1 MTVGVSVEKRMALTR
16 PKHAAGQLS
25 VRLLGEIRVQR
36 GDEAVVL
43 PASKRTRGLLGFL
56 VATATTHSR
65 QALCD
70 LLWEGPDDPRAA
82 LRWSLTK
89 LRPLV
94 NDAGFEHL
102 IADREHVSFSPGKAQ
117 VDTGRISELLGET
130 PEKAI
135 LADLEEAS
143 ALLQGEF
150 LDGLDLPSCYRFHH
164 WCLAERERWGALRQ
178 RILSRVLERLGDDPD
193 RALPYARAMVA
204 ADPLSELSHG
214 RLVGLLAKLGRRRD
228 AQEHYAYAR
237 DMIQREMGAALVGE
251 LRPPAAVPHGGKPM
265 SSDKN
270 ESQPI
275 VQEPVAGSAH
285 PSERKLVGRLN
296 EKQTILAALDALNGS
311 DPSGAL
317 LFLGELGIGKSRLLE
332 FTAAL
337 AAKKGFRVLS
347 ARCFEAEAVRPYGC
361 WADALGLTIAEFA
374 DDSIRRDLALFLPR
388 HEISTNDEGSRTR
401 LFAAVATLLS
411 SIAKQQPLVLIIDDL
426 QWIDEGSSS
435 LLHYILRA
443 SDRPQHF
450 LFVGAARADE
460 MEDNP
465 WCKRVVSALAQDG
478 TVKRMKLSPLQA
490 SEAAQ
495 FFEGN
500 VDSDYVAVALKE
512 SGGNPLFLTEMASA
526 DQQGRQSSGHDLDAL
541 ISDRIARL
549 NNAERDLL
557 IFASATARDFKP
569 ELLGAA
575 MELPELQLLER
586 IDQLERRG
594 FLKSGGD
601 GRLYFTHDLIRQTT
615 YRSLSQSR
623 RRLIHRQI
631 ARALNDAAQR
641 DPSLAGEL
649 AFHAGAA
656 GDHAL
661 AVQASIAAGEH
672 GLRLFAN
679 RAALD
684 MADRGLGHLAQLP
697 PDSTRARSHLA
708 LLKVKVFASASPG
721 IRMKPEVFEE
731 LQQSVEAAELMGVQD
746 YDAAL
751 GWHMI
756 SWWNQQSNNTSKA
769 QQAILRAELL
779 TRPLD
784 ELTRVQ
790 QLANTGRCLLEVE
803 GDVERARSFLREAE
817 EIAIRLEKSFVE
829 LDWGRGLVARWDG
842 DLVAAQESMRRAL
855 MLARLR
861 QDRWREME
869 CLVWI
874 AKIAIEIGQ
883 TGEVASVCDEIDAIA
898 ARIGDGPAP
907 VADALRTLALMQS
920 KTPDAAHHLNADL
933 AALRKLD
940 DKAQLAYILNQ
951 VAIFHFDNGN
961 LKDANIAAT
970 EALAAAQA
978 VNRNTEVIVA
988 NSILANALTG
998 VDRKGKSGG
1007 NIDAMLRSQ
1016 GDLSLLSARARTYL
1030 QRAQK
1035 EFEIPTPAQTPG
1047 S

>member
-1 MTVGVSVEKRMALTR
+1 MTLTR
-16 PKHAAGQLS
+16 RKPVTGGLS
-25 VRLLGEIRVQR
+25 VRLLGEITVQR
-36 GDEAVVL
+36 GGKAVVL

-56 VATATTHSR
+56 VATAATHSR

-70 LLWEGPDDPRAA
+70 LLWDGPDDPRAA

-102 IADREHVSFSPGKAQ
+102 VADREHVSFSLEKTEI
-117 VDTGRISELLGET
+117 DIGRISELLGEA
-130 PEKAI
+130 PEKAA
-135 LADLEEAS
+135 LVALEEAS
-143 ALLQGEF
+143 SLLQGEF

-164 WCLAERERWGALRQ
+164 WCLAERERWGALRH
-178 RILSRVLERLGDDPD
+178 RVLSLTLEKLGGDPD

-204 ADPLSELSHG
+204 ADPLSEVSHG
-214 RLVGLLAKLGRRRD
+214 RLVALLAKLGRRRD

-237 DMIQREMGAALVGE
+237 DMLQREMGAALVGE
-251 LRPPAAVPHGGKPM
+251 LKPPAAMSHGTKSENSQESESVPA
-265 SSDKN
+265 
-270 ESQPI
+270 E
-275 VQEPVAGSAH
+275 QEPVVVSSH
-285 PSERKLVGRLN
+285 PTARKLVGRSN
-296 EKQTILAALDALNGS
+296 EKQEILASLADLKSSTAS
-311 DPSGAL
+311 RAL
-317 LFLGELGIGKSRLLE
+317 LFMGELGIGKSRLLE
-332 FTAAL
+332 FTAAR
-337 AAKKGFRVLS
+337 AAEMGARVLS

-361 WADALGLTIAEFA
+361 WADALGLAIAEFA

-388 HEISTNDEGSRTR
+388 HENPASDEGGRTR
-401 LFAAVATLLS
+401 LFAAVTTLLA
-411 SIAKQQPLVLIIDDL
+411 SIAKQSPLVLMFDDL

-435 LLHYILRA
+435 LLHYVLRA
-443 SDRPQHF
+443 PGKPRNF

-478 TVKRMKLSPLQA
+478 TVKRMKLLPLQA
-490 SEAAQ
+490 SEAAE
-495 FFEGN
+495 FFDGN
-500 VDSDYVAVALKE
+500 TDPDYLAVALTE
-512 SGGNPLFLTEMASA
+512 SGGNPLFLTEMANA
-526 DQQGRQSSGHDLDAL
+526 DQQASGRNLDAL
-541 ISDRIARL
+541 IGDRIARL
-549 NNAERDLL
+549 NNPERDLL

-575 MELPELQLLER
+575 MELPELQLMER

-601 GRLYFTHDLIRQTT
+601 GRLDFAHDLIRQTT

-631 ARALNDAAQR
+631 ARALNEAARR

-661 AVQASIAAGEH
+661 AVQACIAAGEH
-672 GLRLFAN
+672 SMRLFAN

-684 MADRGLGHLAQLP
+684 TADRGLGHLAQLP
-697 PDSTRARSHLA
+697 PDSARARAHIA

-803 GDVERARSFLREAE
+803 GDVGRAR
-817 EIAIRLEKSFVE
+817 FV
-829 LDWGRGLVARWDG
+829 
-842 DLVAAQESMRRAL
+842 
-855 MLARLR
+855 
-861 QDRWREME
+861 
-869 CLVWI
+869 
-874 AKIAIEIGQ
+874 
-883 TGEVASVCDEIDAIA
+883 
-898 ARIGDGPAP
+898 
-907 VADALRTLALMQS
+907 
-920 KTPDAAHHLNADL
+920 
-933 AALRKLD
+933 
-940 DKAQLAYILNQ
+940 
-951 VAIFHFDNGN
+951 
-961 LKDANIAAT
+961 
-970 EALAAAQA
+970 
-978 VNRNTEVIVA
+978 
-988 NSILANALTG
+988 
-998 VDRKGKSGG
+998 
-1007 NIDAMLRSQ
+1007 
-1016 GDLSLLSARARTYL
+1016 SARSR
-1030 QRAQK
+1030 
-1035 EFEIPTPAQTPG
+1035 
-1047 S
+1047 

>member
-1 MTVGVSVEKRMALTR
+1 MALTP

-36 GDEAVVL
+36 GNEVVEL

-56 VATATTHSR
+56 VATAATHSR

-94 NDAGFEHL
+94 NDAAFEHL
-102 IADREHVSFSPGKAQ
+102 IADREHVSFLLGKAQ
-117 VDTGRISELLGET
+117 VDTGYISKLLGDAL
-130 PEKAI
+130 EKAA
-135 LADLEEAS
+135 LANLEEAS
-143 ALLQGEF
+143 SLLQGEF

-178 RILSRVLERLGDDPD
+178 RVLLLTLEKLGDDPD
-193 RALPYARAMVA
+193 RALPFARAMVA

-214 RLVGLLAKLGRRRD
+214 RLVVLLTKLGRRRD

-237 DMIQREMGAALVGE
+237 DMLQREMGAALVGE
-251 LRPPAAVPHGGKPM
+251 LKPPAAVPHGVKPM

-270 ESQPI
+270 ESLPI
-275 VQEPVAGSAH
+275 AQRSVAGSPH
-285 PSERKLVGRLN
+285 PAERRLVGRLN
-296 EKQTILAALDALNGS
+296 EKQTILTVLDALNGNDS
-311 DPSGAL
+311 SRAL

-332 FTAAL
+332 YTAAL
-337 AAKKGFRVLS
+337 AAEKKFRVLS

-361 WADALGLTIAEFA
+361 WADALGSAIAEFS
-374 DDSIRRDLALFLPR
+374 DDSIRSDLGLFLPR
-388 HEISTNDEGSRTR
+388 FETSTNDEGSRTR
-401 LFAAVATLLS
+401 LFAAVATLLA
-411 SIAKQQPLVLIIDDL
+411 SIAKQSPLVLMIDDL

-443 SDRPQHF
+443 SDRPQRF

-478 TVKRMKLSPLQA
+478 AVKRMTLLPLQA

-549 NNAERDLL
+549 NNHERDLI

-575 MELPELQLLER
+575 MELPELQLMER

-601 GRLYFTHDLIRQTT
+601 GRLDFTHDLIRQTT

-631 ARALNDAAQR
+631 ARALDEATKL

-656 GDHAL
+656 GDHGL
-661 AVQASIAAGEH
+661 AVRASIAAGEY

-684 MADRGLGHLAQLP
+684 IADRGLGHLAQLP
-697 PDSTRARSHLA
+697 VDSDRARAHLA

-721 IRMKPEVFEE
+721 IHMKPEVFEE
-731 LQQSVEAAELMGVQD
+731 LQQAVEAAELLGVRD
-746 YDAAL
+746 GDAAL

-756 SWWNQQSNNTSKA
+756 SWWNQQSNNTDKA

-784 ELTRVQ
+784 PLIRVQ

-803 GDVERARSFLREAE
+803 GDVGRARSFLREAE
-817 EIAIRLEKSFVE
+817 EIATRLEKSFVE

-842 DLVAAQESMRRAL
+842 DLAKAQESMRRAL
-855 MLARLR
+855 TLARLR
-861 QDRWREME
+861 EDRWREME

-874 AKIAIEIGQ
+874 AKITSEIGQ
-883 TGEVASVCDEIDAIA
+883 TTEVGAICDEIDTIT

-907 VADALRTLALMQS
+907 VADALRTLALMQNHVPS
-920 KTPDAAHHLNADL
+920 AERQLKPAL
-933 AALRKLD
+933 AALRTLD

-951 VAIFHFDNGN
+951 IAIFHLDNGN
-961 LKDANIAAT
+961 LEYSNIAAT

-978 VNRNTEVIVA
+978 INRNTEIIVA
-988 NSILANALTG
+988 SSILALATVG
-998 VDRKGKSGG
+998 VDSKGKSRG
-1007 NIDAMLRSQ
+1007 NIEALLHRQD
-1016 GDLSLLSARARTYL
+1016 DLSLLSARAHTFL
-1030 QRAQK
+1030 HRAQK
-1035 EFEIPTPAQTPG
+1035 ELEIPTPVQTVAL
-1047 S
+1047 

>member
-1 MTVGVSVEKRMALTR
+1 MTVGVSVETRRALTR
-16 PKHAAGQLS
+16 PKLAAGKLS

-36 GDEAVVL
+36 GDVTVVL

-56 VATATTHSR
+56 VATAATHPR
-65 QALCD
+65 QMLCD

-82 LRWSLTK
+82 LRWSLSK

-94 NDAGFEHL
+94 NDAGFDHL
-102 IADREHVSFSPGKAQ
+102 IADREHVSFSPNGTSI
-117 VDTGRISELLGET
+117 DIGRISELLGEA
-130 PEKAI
+130 PEKAA
-135 LADLEEAS
+135 LADLEEAC
-143 ALLQGEF
+143 ALLLGEF

-178 RILSRVLERLGDDPD
+178 RVLSLTLEKLSNDPD

-204 ADPLSELSHG
+204 ADPLSELAHG
-214 RLVGLLAKLGRRRD
+214 RLVALLAKLGRRRD

-237 DMIQREMGAALVGE
+237 DMLRREMGAALVGE
-251 LRPPAAVPHGGKPM
+251 LKPPGAVSHGLKPENSDTNESVPVAQESVAVTAPPAM
-265 SSDKN
+265 
-270 ESQPI
+270 
-275 VQEPVAGSAH
+275 
-285 PSERKLVGRLN
+285 RKLVGRSN
-296 EKQTILAALDALNGS
+296 EKQDILAALADLNNS
-311 DPSGAL
+311 TASRAM

-332 FTAAL
+332 FTAVL
-337 AAKKGFRVLS
+337 AAEMGAKVLS

-361 WADALGLTIAEFA
+361 WADALGSAIAEFA

-388 HEISTNDEGSRTR
+388 HEISDNDEGSRTR
-401 LFAAVATLLS
+401 LFAAVTTLLA
-411 SIAKQQPLVLIIDDL
+411 SIAKQNPLVLVIDDL

-435 LLHYILRA
+435 LLHYVLRTPE
-443 SDRPQHF
+443 RPPHF

-478 TVKRMKLSPLQA
+478 TVKRIKLTPLQA
-490 SEAAQ
+490 SEAGE
-495 FFEGN
+495 FFDDN
-500 VDSDYVAVALKE
+500 ADPNTVAAALKE
-512 SGGNPLFLTEMASA
+512 SGGNPLFLTEMANA
-526 DQQGRQSSGHDLDAL
+526 DQQGQQASGRNIDAL
-541 ISDRIARL
+541 IGDRIARL
-549 NNAERDLL
+549 NNSERDLL

-575 MELPELQLLER
+575 MELPELQLMER

-594 FLKSGGD
+594 FLKSGGE
-601 GRLYFTHDLIRQTT
+601 GRLDFAHDLIRQTT

-656 GDHAL
+656 GDHGL
-661 AVQASIAAGEH
+661 TVQASIAAGEYS
-672 GLRLFAN
+672 LRLFAN

-684 MADRGLGHLAQLP
+684 TADRGLGHLAQLP
-697 PDSTRARSHLA
+697 PDSNRARSHIA

-721 IRMKPEVFEE
+721 IRMKPELFEE
-731 LQQSVEAAELMGVQD
+731 LHKAVEAAELMGVHD

-751 GWHMI
+751 CWHMI
-756 SWWNQQSNNTSKA
+756 SWWNQQSNNTAKA

-779 TRPLD
+779 SRPLD

-803 GDVERARSFLREAE
+803 GDVARARSFLREAG
-817 EIAIRLEKSFVE
+817 EIASRLEKSFVE

-861 QDRWREME
+861 EDRWREME

-874 AKIAIEIGQ
+874 AKIASETGQ
-883 TGEVASVCDEIDAIA
+883 AAEVAAVCDEIDAIA

-907 VADALRTLALMQS
+907 VADALRTLALMQNHV
-920 KTPDAAHHLNADL
+920 PNAERQLKQNL
-933 AALRKLD
+933 AALRTLD

-951 VAIFHFDNGN
+951 IAFFHVNNGDWESA
-961 LKDANIAAT
+961 KAAAT

-988 NSILANALTG
+988 KSILAHIMT
-998 VDRKGKSGG
+998 
-1007 NIDAMLRSQ
+1007 NIDSKGDSREMIEAMLRGQ
-1016 GDLSLLSARARTYL
+1016 GDLSLLSVRARTYL
-1030 QRAQK
+1030 RRAQK
-1035 EFEIPTPAQTPG
+1035 EFEIPTPIPTEAL
-1047 S
+1047 

>member
-1 MTVGVSVEKRMALTR
+1 MTLTR

-25 VRLLGEIRVQR
+25 VRLLGEIRLQR
-36 GDEAVVL
+36 EGKAVVL

-56 VATATTHSR
+56 IATATTHSR
-65 QALCD
+65 QTLCD
-70 LLWEGPDDPRAA
+70 LLWDGPDDPRAA

-102 IADREHVSFSPGKAQ
+102 IADREHVSFSLGRTD
-117 VDTGRISELLGET
+117 VDIRRISELLGEA
-130 PEKAI
+130 PEKAA
-135 LADLEEAS
+135 LVDLEEAS
-143 ALLQGEF
+143 SLLQGEF

-178 RILSRVLERLGDDPD
+178 RVLSLTLEKLGDDPD

-214 RLVGLLAKLGRRRD
+214 RLVVLLAKLGRRRD

-237 DMIQREMGAALVGE
+237 DMLQREMGAGLVGE
-251 LRPPAAVPHGGKPM
+251 LKAPAAMSHGLKPE
-265 SSDKN
+265 SSHKN
-270 ESQPI
+270 ESLPI
-275 VQEPVAGSAH
+275 AREPVAVSAH
-285 PSERKLVGRLN
+285 PAERKLVGRLN
-296 EKQTILAALDALNGS
+296 ERQAILASLADLKSNTAS
-311 DPSGAL
+311 RAL

-337 AAKKGFRVLS
+337 AAEMGARVLS

-361 WADALGLTIAEFA
+361 WADALGSAIAEFA
-374 DDSIRRDLALFLPR
+374 DDSIRRELALFLPR

-401 LFAAVATLLS
+401 LFAAVTTLLG
-411 SIAKQQPLVLIIDDL
+411 SIARQNPLVLVIDDL
-426 QWIDEGSSS
+426 QWIDEGASS
-435 LLHYILRA
+435 LLHYVLRA
-443 SDRPQHF
+443 PDRPQHF

-478 TVKRMKLSPLQA
+478 TVKRIKLTPLQA
-490 SEAAQ
+490 SEAGE
-495 FFEGN
+495 FFDDN
-500 VDSDYVAVALKE
+500 ADPNTVAFALKE

-526 DQQGRQSSGHDLDAL
+526 DQHGQQASGRNLDTL
-541 ISDRIARL
+541 IGDRIARL

-575 MELPELQLLER
+575 MELPELQLMER

-594 FLKSGGD
+594 FLKSGGE
-601 GRLYFTHDLIRQTT
+601 GRLDFAHDLIRQTT

-661 AVQASIAAGEH
+661 AVQASIAAGEYA
-672 GLRLFAN
+672 LRLFAN

-697 PDSTRARSHLA
+697 ADSDRARAHIA

-803 GDVERARSFLREAE
+803 GDVGRARSFLHEAE
-817 EIAIRLEKSFVE
+817 EIANRLEKSFVE

-861 QDRWREME
+861 EDRWREME

-874 AKIAIEIGQ
+874 AKIAVEIGQ
-883 TGEVASVCDEIDAIA
+883 TGEVATVCDEIDAIA

-933 AALRKLD
+933 AALRALD

-961 LKDANIAAT
+961 LKDAIIAAT

-988 NSILANALTG
+988 SSILAIASAG
-998 VDRKGKSGG
+998 VDSKGQSRR
-1007 NIDAMLRSQ
+1007 NIEAIMRSQ
-1016 GDLSLLSARARTYL
+1016 NDISVLSARAHTYL
-1030 QRAQK
+1030 HQAQK
-1035 EFEIPTPAQTPG
+1035 EFEIPTPVQTVAL
-1047 S
+1047 

>member
-1 MTVGVSVEKRMALTR
+1 MTVGVSVETRMALTR
-16 PKHAAGQLS
+16 PKHAVGKLS
-25 VRLLGEIRVQR
+25 VRLLGEIRIQR
-36 GDEAVVL
+36 GDVTAVL

-56 VATATTHSR
+56 VATTATHSR
-65 QALCD
+65 QTLCD
-70 LLWEGPDDPRAA
+70 LLWDGPDDPRAA

-94 NDAGFEHL
+94 NDLRFEHL
-102 IADREHVSFSPGKAQ
+102 IADREHVSFSLRN
-117 VDTGRISELLGET
+117 VDVDIGRISELLGED
-130 PEKAI
+130 PEKAV
-135 LADLEEAS
+135 LADLEEACS
-143 ALLQGEF
+143 LLRGEF

-164 WCLAERERWGALRQ
+164 WCLAERERWGVLRQ
-178 RILSRVLERLGDDPD
+178 RALALTLAKLGGDPD

-214 RLVGLLAKLGRRRD
+214 KLVALLTKLGRRRE

-237 DMIQREMGAALVGE
+237 DMLQREMGAALVGE
-251 LRPPAAVPHGGKPM
+251 LKPPAPVSHGPKRE
-265 SSDKN
+265 SSDMN
-270 ESQPI
+270 ET
-275 VQEPVAGSAH
+275 VAVAQEPVAASALLAT
-285 PSERKLVGRLN
+285 RKLVGRSN
-296 EKQTILAALDALNGS
+296 EKQEILASLADLNS
-311 DPSGAL
+311 NTASRAL
-317 LFLGELGIGKSRLLE
+317 LFLGELGIGKSRLLS
-332 FTAAL
+332 FTTAL
-337 AAKKGFRVLS
+337 ATEMGAKVLS

-361 WADALGLTIAEFA
+361 WADALGSAIAEFA

-388 HEISTNDEGSRTR
+388 HEIFNSDEGSRTR
-401 LFAAVATLLS
+401 LFAAVTTLLT
-411 SIAKQQPLVLIIDDL
+411 SIAKQYPLVLVIDDL

-443 SDRPQHF
+443 PDRPQHF

-490 SEAAQ
+490 SEAAE
-495 FFEGN
+495 FFNGTAN
-500 VDSDYVAVALKE
+500 PDTVADALKE
-512 SGGNPLFLTEMASA
+512 SGGNPLFLTELANAEQRGQQAS
-526 DQQGRQSSGHDLDAL
+526 GRNIDAL
-541 ISDRIARL
+541 IGDRIARL
-549 NNAERDLL
+549 SNPARDLL

-575 MELPELQLLER
+575 MELPELQLMER

-594 FLKSGGD
+594 FLKSDGE
-601 GRLYFTHDLIRQTT
+601 GRLDFAHDLIRQTT
-615 YRSLSQSR
+615 YRSLSHSR

-661 AVQASIAAGEH
+661 AVQACIAAGEH
-672 GLRLFAN
+672 SLRLFAN

-684 MADRGLGHLAQLP
+684 TADRGLGHLAQLL
-697 PDSTRARSHLA
+697 PDSARARAHIA

-721 IRMKPEVFEE
+721 IRMRPEVFEE
-731 LQQSVEAAELMGVQD
+731 LQQTVEAAELMGVHD

-756 SWWNQQSNNTSKA
+756 SWWNQQSNNTTKA
-769 QQAILRAELL
+769 QQAILRAEQL

-803 GDVERARSFLREAE
+803 GDVGRARSFLREAE
-817 EIAIRLEKSFVE
+817 EIAARLQKSFVE

-861 QDRWREME
+861 EDRWREME

-874 AKIAIEIGQ
+874 AKIAIE
-883 TGEVASVCDEIDAIA
+883 TERTAEVATVCDEIDAIA

-907 VADALRTLALMQS
+907 VADALRTLALMQNHVPNAEEKL
-920 KTPDAAHHLNADL
+920 KTNLT
-933 AALRKLD
+933 ALRTLD

-951 VAIFHFDNGN
+951 IAIFHATHSDFES
-961 LKDANIAAT
+961 ANAAAT
-970 EALAAAQA
+970 EALAAALA

-988 NSILANALTG
+988 KSILAHIVPGT
-998 VDRKGKSGG
+998 DSKSESRG
-1007 NIDAMLRSQ
+1007 IIESILRSQ
-1016 GDLSLLSARARTYL
+1016 GDLSLLSARARTFL
-1030 QRAQK
+1030 LGAQK
-1035 EFEIPTPAQTPG
+1035 EFEIPTPVQTIAG
-1047 S
+1047 